1 MVGAVARM
9 LEIMWVFPL
18 VAAVIASA
26 FAVSLARQF
35 VARRRPY
42 QLLWALAMVMYAL
55 ASLAAMVG
63 VLSGWTSLWF
73 GMYWALG
80 AVLNV
85 PFLAAGEIE
94 LLARNRTV
102 DVAVTLVLI
111 FLSAYTVAVLRNAT
125 FSAAALAHRLPS
137 GEDVFGGGSPAHGLP
152 QLISIPSFTLLLL
165 GTLWSAWRVRGRPQ
179 LRDRF
184 YGTLLIALGASV
196 VAGGATF
203 AAFGNLPGFCVT
215 LVVGI
220 VVMFLGFLRA
230 SRPSTPAAPAAV
242 DASQ

>member
-1 MVGAVARM
+1 
-9 LEIMWVFPL
+9 MWVFPL
-18 VAAVIASA
+18 VAAAVATA

-35 VARRRPY
+35 KARRRPY
-42 QLLWALAMVMYAL
+42 QLLWSISLLMYAI
-55 ASLAAMVG
+55 ASIAVGIG
-63 VLSGWTSLWF
+63 VLHGWTRFLF
-73 GMYWALG
+73 GLYWALG

-85 PFLAAGEIE
+85 PFLAAGELQ

-102 DVAVTLVLI
+102 DAVVYVVLV
-111 FLSAYTVAVLRNAT
+111 FLVAYTVAVLRNAHVDAT
-125 FSAAALAHRLPS
+125 ALAQRLPS
-137 GEDVFGGGSPAHGLP
+137 GKHVFGGGTAAHGLP

-165 GTLWSAWRVRGRPQ
+165 GTVWSAWTMRGRPE

-215 LVVGI
+215 LTVGI
-220 VVMFLGFLRA
+220 VVMFAGFLRA
-230 SRPSTPAAPAAV
+230 SRPVRAQAPAETEPAG
-242 DASQ
+242 

>member
-1 MVGAVARM
+1 
-9 LEIMWVFPL
+9 MWVFPL
-18 VAAVIASA
+18 VAAVIAAA
-26 FAVSLARQF
+26 FAVSLGRQF
-35 VARRRPY
+35 AARRRPY

-63 VLSGWTSLWF
+63 VLSGWTPFWF
-73 GMYWALG
+73 GVYWALG

-102 DVAVTLVLI
+102 DAVVTLVLI
-111 FLSAYTVAVLRNAT
+111 FLTAYTVAVLRNAS
-125 FSAAALAHRLPS
+125 FSAAALTHRLPS
-137 GEDVFGGGSPAHGLP
+137 GEDVFGAASRAHGLP
-152 QLISIPSFTLLLL
+152 QMISIPSFTLLLL
-165 GTLWSAWRVRGRPQ
+165 GTLWSAWKMRGRPE

-203 AAFGNLPGFCVT
+203 AAFGNLPGFCIT

-230 SRPSTPAAPAAV
+230 SRPSTIVTANAA
-242 DASQ
+242 DASG